1 MKYQSIICNLQ
12 FEKKMD
18 ISRDKDKIKDKN
30 VEILGKEEAV
40 WFPLMN
46 ETIKSAEKCN
56 DSLLSRSKANK
67 SVYYFDLSGESM
79 TLMSLDTM
87 HVPGFTEIRN
97 GFGKF
102 ENYETPCLIG
112 EFQGKNG
119 IF

>member
-1 MKYQSIICNLQ
+1 MIPCYRELKQINQCIIL
-12 FEKKMD
+12 
-18 ISRDKDKIKDKN
+18 IY
-30 VEILGKEEAV
+30 G
-40 WFPLMN
+40 P
-46 ETIKSAEKCN
+46 
-56 DSLLSRSKANK
+56 
-67 SVYYFDLSGESM
+67 SGESM

>member
-1 MKYQSIICNLQ
+1 MIPCYREVKQINRCIIL
-12 FEKKMD
+12 
-18 ISRDKDKIKDKN
+18 IY
-30 VEILGKEEAV
+30 G
-40 WFPLMN
+40 P
-46 ETIKSAEKCN
+46 
-56 DSLLSRSKANK
+56 
-67 SVYYFDLSGESM
+67 SGESM
-79 TLMSLDTM
+79 TLMSIDPM